1 MSSPIGS
8 VNVQITGTVAG
19 LIDAMGQSVEA
30 VGSASEQM
38 QESLNATART
48 STEATATIKRNA
60 EEGASAFEGMSHRFE
75 HSGVLIA
82 FAVQNMLDGQQTGIQ
97 RALHSIALL
106 GFAFGPVVGSVA
118 TGAALVIEHIHNLA
132 HAAEKEVEEFQK
144 KMAEAVNSGDVA
156 ALMKQMQMLQTGV
169 ATDASGNINA
179 PSALVKGAV
188 KGSLED
194 LRAELAALKNA
205 PSPWEA
211 GFTNVTAYDYAIQ
224 QLEKSIEPLAAKEKA
239 LQAEI
244 TAAGVMLEQQ
254 ARMGQLGKVTISA
267 DSDKK
272 TAADKAKAA
281 REALTLK
288 LALDKIGLEADKQF
302 SEEEKKLLD
311 KTMNATFGALHKK
324 IEAEDHADKEWYEVA
339 KSAQDFMEKEAARS
353 AERTAADQKHA
364 AAEVANEWKQAFRSV
379 ETAVESA
386 YNKTKEHGGNFR
398 DFMRNAGRQILED
411 ELRNELR
418 IQEARLARIISGQT
432 AEEIGKEKSLAIS
445 AAASLA
451 KITNDAKTAASG
463 AFSAEASI
471 PYVGPELGAAAAAAA
486 GASVMALAAGIVSA
500 AGGFDIPAGL
510 NPVTQLHEREMVLP
524 AHLADRVRG
533 ITDGGGSGGHVHIHA
548 TDSIEVSRWATRNGN
563 GGALHRGVTEHL
575 RNGGAVPGQVGR
587 RAP

>member
-1 MSSPIGS
+1 MTAPIGS

-48 STEATATIKRNA
+48 STVATATIKRNA

-82 FAVQNMLDGQQTGIQ
+82 FAVQNMLDGQQTGIT

-106 GFAFGPVVGSVA
+106 GFAFNPVVGAVA

-132 HAAEKEVEEFQK
+132 ERAQKEVEEFQK
-144 KMAEAVNSGDVA
+144 KMSATVNSGDVA
-156 ALMKQMQMLQTGV
+156 ALMKQMQVLQTGEPV
-169 ATDASGNINA
+169 DPLTGKHNERSNIV
-179 PSALVKGAV
+179 PGAFAN
-188 KGSLED
+188 SLQD
-194 LRAELAALKNA
+194 LRARLALQQAQPDVEHYRAAIETLEAAIKPLAAQEKELAA
-205 PSPWEA
+205 
-211 GFTNVTAYDYAIQ
+211 D
-224 QLEKSIEPLAAKEKA
+224 
-239 LQAEI
+239 I
-244 TAAGVMLEQQ
+244 TAAGVAMDRQ
-254 ARMGQLGKVTISA
+254 AKQGQLGPVKVSV
-267 DSDKK
+267 DSPKK
-272 TAADKAKAA
+272 LAEEKAKAA
-281 REALTLK
+281 KEALTLQ
-288 LALDKIGLEADKQF
+288 LELDKIGLENDKQF
-302 SEEEKKLLD
+302 DEEKKKLLD
-311 KTMNATFGALHKK
+311 ASMKATEN
-324 IEAEDHADKEWYEVA
+324 EAHRRMGVNDRTNQEEAQSAIAFQQFMENEAA
-339 KSAQDFMEKEAARS
+339 KSAARI
-353 AERTAADQKHA
+353 AADQKHT
-364 AAEVANEWKQAFRSV
+364 AEEVGNEWRQAFRTV
-379 ETAVESA
+379 ETAVESS
-386 YNKTKEHGGNFR
+386 YNKIKREGGSFR
-398 DFMRNAGRQILED
+398 DFMRAAGRQILED

-432 AEEIGKEKSLAIS
+432 AEEISKEKSLAIS
-445 AAASLA
+445 AAAAIA

-533 ITDGGGSGGHVHIHA
+533 ITDNGGGNGGAVHIHA
-548 TDSIEVSRWATRNGN
+548 TDSIDVSRWAKRSGN
-563 GGALHRGVTEHL
+563 GAALHGGVTEYV
-575 RNGGAVPGQVGR
+575 RNGGGVTGQVGR